1 MAREPELFPL
11 TIRLPASNQRE
22 TLMRTVFAI
31 AALAALAACGQT
43 TTVEP
48 AEPAT
53 VEAPAPAPTVIVLTE
68 ADARTRAEGAGYTN
82 VTGFVQNPDG
92 SWTATGT
99 QNGATT
105 SITITDAGVTAAT
118 TPAPAT
124 P

>member
-1 MAREPELFPL
+1 
-11 TIRLPASNQRE
+11 
-22 TLMRTVFAI
+22 MRTALIV

-43 TTVEP
+43 TTTEAP

-53 VEAPAPAPTVIVLTE
+53 VETPAPTVIVLTE

-82 VTGFVQNPDG
+82 VTGLVQNADG

-105 SITITDAGVTAAT
+105 SITINDMGVTAAT
-118 TPAPAT
+118 TPAPAA